1 MFYCKYT
8 LENKEAL
15 ILFNLSNLC
24 APFSE
29 LENIYIPSKISKIN
43 TVPGRFVS
51 AFYIFDDYFLLS
63 HIMKK
68 PGV

>member
-15 ILFNLSNLC
+15 NLFNLSNLC

-29 LENIYIPSKISKIN
+29 LEKKYIPSKISKVN

-51 AFYIFDDYFLLS
+51 AFYIFNIITFCRHTL
-63 HIMKK
+63 
-68 PGV
+68 